1 MTPEMMATLRERVAE
16 LVQTYSN
23 NYPQFQ
29 RVTYNETQVRVDF
42 VNRFFEL
49 LGWDVDNE
57 RGLPQH
63 LREVTHEATV
73 IVEEDGV
80 HRSKKP
86 DYSFRVGTDVLYFL
100 ETKKPAVNI
109 TVDAAPAFQL
119 RRYGWSGNL
128 KISVLTNFTDL
139 YIYDCSIRPKEGD
152 DIGVA
157 MIAHYH
163 FDEYVEHFQEIYNM
177 LSKEAV
183 LEGEFE
189 RRFGNIR
196 GALRREPFDQ
206 YFLDQIRNWRN
217 MLGADILFNNPDIDV
232 ETLNIFVQR
241 VLNRVIFLRI
251 CEDRCFEDYESLKAI
266 TTYQELRKL
275 FAAADQKYDSGLFEL
290 LEEDRLTVS
299 DAVIINIFQSLYYPN
314 NSYEFGVIDPYII
327 GQIYELFLDEALVI
341 REDGHIEAQEKPEVI
356 DSQGAVNTPKNI
368 TDIIVEETLSPLY
381 EGKRPEEVARY
392 RIADICCGSGNFLL
406 SAFEYIINYHIEYYL
421 NHDKDNAE
429 RSGSIYQLP
438 GGSNYVL
445 SYEKKR
451 LILQNNIFGV
461 DIDPLAAEVAKFSLL
476 LKALEN
482 SSLEEAEAFHQRT
495 HLRILPNLDE
505 NIKNGNSLVNMSYAQ
520 FDRTVYQ
527 NIPLMNKLK
536 MFDWNTEF
544 GNRKFDAIIGNPP
557 YIRVQ
562 NMVHYSR
569 EEYNFYKSNYSPYVT
584 AQTDTLDKYYLFIEK
599 GLALLNNEG
608 ILGYIVPHK
617 FMNIQA
623 GVKLRELL
631 TSNSAVRKI
640 LHFGTYQVFEN
651 RSTYTCILVLSKKE
665 NTEFEIGFVQDWNQ
679 FLFNHNTECA
689 KYPEAYITGQPW
701 SFLPQNIV
709 THLDAISESCVPLST
724 LVDIFVGLQTSAD
737 DIYIIYADSEDD
749 NYVYFHNGQR
759 EFKVEKGILRKGIY
773 DIQITSY
780 EKIAANC
787 YIIFPYKE
795 VNGKPVLYSLSEM
808 SENFPNTLFYLSE
821 YKEQLDRRKMTG
833 RKEENWF
840 AFGRSQSVRRFL
852 AGEHLVWPVLSTGSN
867 YVYDSEMI
875 AFTGG
880 GNGPFYGIEMK
891 NSSRESIFYIQ
902 AILNHWLMELLV
914 KSKAS
919 TFRGDY
925 YSHGKQFI
933 ATLPI
938 YKIDF
943 ENPAEVAKHQ
953 HIVEMVHDIMR
964 LKAQLTTAPNAARRT
979 VLQHSIMA
987 INADL
992 NKAIDELY
1000 QVESQEVEEQA

>member
-266 TTYQELRKL
+266 TTYQELREL

-461 DIDPLAAEVAKFSLL
+461 DIDPLAVEVAKFSLL

-1000 QVESQEVEEQA
+1000 QVESQKVEEQA